1 MWCLTAYYP
10 PHRHGIIECSNGD
23 KAVQYWLED
32 STIDVLVRELT
43 IREFIR
49 VFIAYKSKKGAGR

>member
-1 MWCLTAYYP
+1 M
-10 PHRHGIIECSNGD
+10 GIKQFNTG
-23 KAVQYWLED
+23 LED